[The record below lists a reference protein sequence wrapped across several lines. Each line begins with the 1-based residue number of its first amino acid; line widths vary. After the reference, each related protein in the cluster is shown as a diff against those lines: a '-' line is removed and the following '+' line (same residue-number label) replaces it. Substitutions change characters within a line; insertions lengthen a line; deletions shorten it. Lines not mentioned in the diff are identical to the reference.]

1 MRKLATL
8 MLGMG
13 LAFGTAVAQTDQ
25 DPMNQ
30 NQDQSQ
36 TTTETETEVFE
47 QESQIGDEDI
57 GMPDTAANWLAMV
70 LGGGALGAAGLGLRR
85 R

>member
-1 MRKLATL
+1 

-30 NQDQSQ
+30 NQGQVQDQSQ

-47 QESQIGDEDI
+47 QEGQIVDEDI